1 MDKTKPRRAPGR
13 PKVDDQASPMRETVL
28 NAASRMFMEFGYEP
42 VSINQI
48 AEKAGV
54 TKASVYYYFSNKA
67 QLFTEAITDM
77 MKRICGFTSRILLQ
91 EGDLRSRLEKIAR
104 AKMASTHVEFE
115 SMMRE
120 ALHFLSK
127 EQQAQIREAEHGI
140 HQVLAEY
147 FGKAIAAKEIASP
160 LSPMVLAHSFA
171 ALLMLGNREEDLLEE
186 TEGEELS
193 KLIVDLFWNGIGPRA

>member
-13 PKVDDQASPMRETVL
+13 PRGGEQAASMRDTVL
-28 NAASRMFMEFGYEP
+28 DAASLMFMEFGYEP

-67 QLFTEAITDM
+67 QLFTEAITGM
-77 MKRICGFTSRILLQ
+77 MGRICGFTTRILTQ
-91 EGDLRSRLEKIAR
+91 EGSLRTRLERVAR

-127 EQQAQIREAEHGI
+127 EQQEQIRRAEHGI
-140 HQVLAEY
+140 HQVLADY
-147 FGKAIAAKEIASP
+147 FERAIAAKEIASP

-171 ALLMLGNREEDLLEE
+171 ALLMLGNREDDLSGETAGED
-186 TEGEELS
+186 LS
-193 KLIVDLFWNGIGPRA
+193 KLIVDLFWNGVGTE